1 MFDRSIRLVQT
12 SGSLRKAVSSASLA
26 LTAMIVIWGAA
37 PASAGQDAF
46 LKARMTV
53 SAPAGAAGLCGRY
66 PWACKTT
73 QAAAMRVSDSQLTYA
88 VQLNRQINGSVRS
101 VSDQAQYGVVEHWAL
116 PTARGGDCEDF
127 ALLKKKRLIEAG
139 LNPQMLLVATVLDRQ
154 RNAHAVLVLRTAHGD
169 LVLDNLRDDVLHWRQ
184 TGYTF
189 LRMQDPANPGRWTAV
204 IDGGILRN
212 DNAVSSPRVEAAVSR
227 PSSVRVAKI
236 AFSR

>member
-1 MFDRSIRLVQT
+1 MFDKSIWLRQT
-12 SGSLRKAVSSASLA
+12 SGNLSKVMSRTSLT
-26 LTAMIVIWGAA
+26 LTALMVFWGAS

-66 PWACKTT
+66 PWACQTT
-73 QAAAMRVSDSQLTYA
+73 QAATVRVSDNQLSYA
-88 VQLNRQINGSVRS
+88 VQLNRQINRS
-101 VSDQAQYGVVEHWAL
+101 VTSISDQAQYGVLEHWAL

-139 LNPQMLLVATVLDRQ
+139 LNPQMLLISTVLDLQ
-154 RNAHAVLVLRTAHGD
+154 RNAHAVLVLRTARGD
-169 LVLDNLRDDVLHWRQ
+169 FVLDNLRDEVLHWRQ

-189 LRMQDPANPGRWTAV
+189 LRMQDPADPRRWTAV

-212 DNAVSSPRVEAAVSR
+212 DNAVSSPRVEAAAR
-227 PSSVRVAKI
+227 PSAVRPARVEI
-236 AFSR
+236 SR